1 MSVKIKY
8 EPESKLGTCI
18 YVRELE
24 MKSYIAI
31 KSKKGYSNYRNA
43 LFRCF
48 CGKEFECRID
58 KIKRKDVKSCGC
70 LQKQAMKI
78 IGNKKITHGKSYH
91 PIFPIWRAMINR
103 CQDPNNIGY
112 TLYGERGIKVCKRWQ
127 DINNFIED
135 MYPTYIKGLDIDR
148 TNNNGNYELSNCKW
162 ITRKENCNNRRSNR
176 IIEYK
181 GVIKNMK
188 QWSESLNIPYN
199 ILMYRLNN
207 WGVEKTFTSQISYK

>member
-1 MSVKIKY
+1 MKTRIAYVEGSKIGECLFIKDI
-8 EPESKLGTCI
+8 EPQI
-18 YVRELE
+18 YF
-24 MKSYIAI
+24 S
-31 KSKKGYSNYRNA
+31 KSKERYLYRRQG
-43 LFRCF
+43 LFKCV
-48 CGKEFECRID
+48 CGKEFKAVICSLKNRNT
-58 KIKRKDVKSCGC
+58 KSCGC
-70 LQKQAMKI
+70 YMRWKTGQQGLK
-78 IGNKKITHGKSYH
+78 NTTHGLHKH
-91 PIFPIWRAMINR
+91 PLYYIWCAMLHR
-103 CQDPNNIGY
+103 CNNVKNKHY
-112 TLYGERGIKVCKRWQ
+112 KDYGERGIKLCERWC

-135 MYPTYIKGLDIDR
+135 MYLTYSPGLEIDR
-148 TNNNGNYELSNCKW
+148 IDNAGNYELSNCRW